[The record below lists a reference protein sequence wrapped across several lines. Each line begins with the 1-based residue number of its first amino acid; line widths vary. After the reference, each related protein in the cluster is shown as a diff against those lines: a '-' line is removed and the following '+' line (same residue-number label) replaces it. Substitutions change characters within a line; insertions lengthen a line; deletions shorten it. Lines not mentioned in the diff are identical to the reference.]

1 MTDNNNPTKG
11 NNLHGKGSSGSEMG
25 GTPHT
30 GTPHTANTAIEAG
43 IHTVEPMPEL
53 PGGDD
58 PFAHMMEQMQ
68 AFNSIYDNA
77 VDKISSSFDTLREE
91 VEEKN
96 RELASVHNLLETVID
111 NTTNAIYVIDSDGTE
126 LLSNSRSK
134 MLIADLGKDA
144 FQNLIRE
151 ARHDDI
157 NVVEDGFRYFKVSY
171 HPLDSSEYQGR
182 VYVIDEITRLR
193 NLEKESQRDQNLRM
207 MGEMAANIAHD
218 IRNPLG
224 SIELFASLLGRDLSA
239 NHESQKLVKKIGVAV
254 RTVDSIISNM
264 LIFTRDLNISPKEH
278 NVRTLV
284 DEVVMYLVHMIRDK
298 GINFTNTI
306 DEDAVIVCDGELMKR
321 VFMNIIN
328 NAVDAID
335 SDSGGNI
342 RLSSTVN
349 NNTLMLMFYDS
360 GSGIPED
367 MLERLF
373 MPFQTTKAKGTGLG
387 LSIVYKLVQAHGFR
401 INVDTD
407 SQTYTEF
414 IIEIP
419 LKIG

>member
-1 MTDNNNPTKG
+1 
-11 NNLHGKGSSGSEMG
+11 
-25 GTPHT
+25 
-30 GTPHTANTAIEAG
+30 
-43 IHTVEPMPEL
+43 MPEL

-171 HPLDSSEYQGR
+171 HDLDSSEYQGR

-224 SIELFASLLGRDLSA
+224 SIELFASLLGRDLST

-298 GINFTNTI
+298 GIDFENTI
-306 DEDAVIVCDGELMKR
+306 DEDTVIVCDGELMKR

-342 RLSSTVN
+342 RLSSTTN

-419 LKIG
+419 LKIV